1 MKNQFG
7 FGQFVGHLCST
18 FILLGALSVPTGVG
32 LAQTDTGRVTGTVT
46 DATGAVLPS
55 TTVTLINADTG
66 ATQTMT
72 SDSAGNFNFAAVVRG
87 NYRLDAT
94 KSGFKTTEQAFALQV
109 SQVQT
114 IQFQLATGGSNE
126 TVEVTDAAP
135 IVDLSTSSTGTVLES
150 KQISELPLNGRNF
163 TQLALLVPGVT

>member
-18 FILLGALSVPTGVG
+18 IILLGVLSVPTVG

-72 SDSAGNFNFAAVVRG
+72 SDAAGNFNFAAVVRG

-114 IQFQLATGGSNE
+114 
-126 TVEVTDAAP
+126 
-135 IVDLSTSSTGTVLES
+135 
-150 KQISELPLNGRNF
+150 
-163 TQLALLVPGVT
+163 